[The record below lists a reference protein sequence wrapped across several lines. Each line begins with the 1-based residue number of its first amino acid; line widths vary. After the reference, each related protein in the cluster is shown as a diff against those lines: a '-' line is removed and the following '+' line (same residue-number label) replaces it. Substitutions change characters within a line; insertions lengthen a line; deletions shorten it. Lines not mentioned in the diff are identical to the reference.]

1 MKKKLFTACAALCL
15 AAVCLTGNVFAAVG
29 YKGYNYNYRGES
41 VETPEGYHAEQ
52 VLYGEQ
58 LGTTALNN
66 PQDIFVASDNELYLL
81 DTGNGRVLVLDE
93 SLKVKKEISQFIYND
108 KPLELKEA
116 AGIFVT
122 GEGMIY
128 IADKGNARIVISDQ
142 SGRVTRIIGKP
153 RSELIPNDFNY
164 LPVKVAVD
172 RRGMIYVLSENCFQ
186 GLITFTPEGKFN
198 GFFGTNRV
206 EVTPAVVFQRM
217 WRRFMTQEQL
227 DAVVQYTPIEYS
239 NFSIDKDGF
248 VYACVKSTKNSTDEL
263 KKINASGVNV
273 LGNTNTEAAQGND
286 YGDLEYNLYRGV
298 KVDTTFVDICADDN
312 GYINAL
318 DFERGRIFQ
327 YDRDSNLLF
336 VFGNK
341 SSQKG
346 TFTTPVALEVMGDR
360 LIVLDSTKASLTV
373 FRETDFGSKVH
384 TAVDLYNDG
393 KFVESLEPWEQVL
406 KMCANYEQA
415 YRGIGKAQLMLGQQ
429 KEAMESFRLADYR
442 EGYSDAL
449 KDYRGQW
456 MTANFGLIVLL
467 LAVVIVGLVL
477 LATRKRIA
485 AAWAYHK
492 TGVRPA
498 PAPPKQMAY
507 PWRAVFHP
515 FDSFAEMKYRRDF
528 SMKWANII
536 LVVFYLLSI
545 FEKLE
550 TGFAFN
556 HVDVRDF
563 NLFSQLGFT
572 LGLFL
577 LFVITNWS
585 FCTLTDGEGRFTE
598 IWRVTAYALIPKVVA
613 TIPLTLLSKLLI
625 IEEQDFLSIASAIV
639 TIWCGVMLF
648 MGIKDIHNFSFG
660 KTVGILVLTVIGIL
674 AVVFLGVL
682 LFSMFQQLYI
692 FISTIVN
699 ELIFRM

>member
-1 MKKKLFTACAALCL
+1 MKKKFIIACAVLCL
-15 AAVCLTGNVFAAVG
+15 AVVCLTGDVFAAIG
-29 YKGYNYNYRGES
+29 YKGYNYNFRGES
-41 VETPEGYHAEQ
+41 VETPEGYHTEA
-52 VLYGEQ
+52 VLYGEE
-58 LGTTALNN
+58 LGTTALKS
-66 PQDIFVASDNELYLL
+66 PQDLFLTKQNELYLL
-81 DTGNGRVLVLDE
+81 DNGNSRVLVLDE
-93 SLKVKKEISQFIYND
+93 GLRIKKEINRFVYND
-108 KPLELKEA
+108 QTLEFKEA

-122 GEGMIY
+122 DDGVIY
-128 IADKGNARIVISDQ
+128 IADKGNARILIAD
-142 SGRVTRIIGKP
+142 GNGKVTRIIGKP

-164 LPVKVAVD
+164 LPTKVAVD
-172 RRGMIYVLSENCFQ
+172 RRGMIYVLSENCYQ
-186 GLITFTPEGKFN
+186 GLITFTPDGKFN
-198 GFFGTNRV
+198 GYFGTNRV
-206 EVTPAVVFQRM
+206 EVTASLILQRA

-286 YGDLEYNLYRGV
+286 YGDLEYNVYRGV

-346 TFTTPVALEVMGDR
+346 TFTTPVALEVMNDQ

-373 FRETDFGSKVH
+373 FRETDFGNKVH
-384 TAVDLYNDG
+384 TAVNLYNDG

-406 KMCANYEQA
+406 KMCTNYEQA

-429 KEAMESFRLADYR
+429 KEAMENFRLADYR
-442 EGYSDAL
+442 KGYSDAL
-449 KDYRGQW
+449 KEYRGQW
-456 MTANFGLIVLL
+456 MTTNFGLIVLI
-467 LAVVIVGLVL
+467 LAVAVVALIL
-477 LATRKRIA
+477 LATRKQIA
-485 AAWAYHK
+485 SAWIYHK
-492 TGVRPA
+492 TGVRPT

-528 SMKWANII
+528 SLKWAHII
-536 LVVFYLLSI
+536 LVAFYLLSV

-550 TGFAFN
+550 TGFVFN

-563 NLFSQLGFT
+563 NLFSQFGFT

-577 LFVITNWS
+577 LFVVTNWS
-585 FCTLTDGEGRFTE
+585 LCTLTNGEGRFTE
-598 IWRVTAYALIPKVVA
+598 IWCVTAYALIPKVV
-613 TIPLTLLSKLLI
+613 TIIPLTLLSKVLI
-625 IEEQDFLSIASAIV
+625 IEEQEFLSIAGALV
-639 TIWCGVMLF
+639 TIWCGIMLF

-674 AVVFLGVL
+674 AVIFLGVL